1 MDYLGND
8 PYPKPETRGL
18 IVDDVS
24 YFEQQH
30 TYLPIGS
37 LNSLDHARNYG
48 DTSSLKVSLDCHFR
62 CERGSPLSREHTDGF
77 SAHSLVILGP
87 SLVRPCPTHVIY

>member
-8 PYPKPETRGL
+8 PYPKPDTRGL

-48 DTSSLKVSLDCHFR
+48 DSSSLKVSLDCHFR
-62 CERGSPLSREHTDGF
+62 CEPVPLCPVSTLTGCPP
-77 SAHSLVILGP
+77 SLVILGP
-87 SLVRPCPTHVIY
+87 SLVRRCPTHVIY